1 MPELVVGSIPR
12 GEDYFGRED
21 LIETLWARLRT
32 DNVLLAAPRRFGKTG
47 AMFRLLDDPQEP
59 FRPIYINV
67 EDTTTAAGFMVE
79 LLAALLRDRH
89 FSRVLRDLWAGTKG
103 FGAWL
108 RTLPTSIDLGGLKIE
123 LREKTEVG
131 ENWLAYGEK
140 VMELLARQ
148 GPRLLLLIDEFAI
161 MASEIQKQDP
171 DEVARFLRWFRGA
184 RLAPETRTRFVL
196 GSSINLL
203 STLDGM
209 GLVDTVNDLSI
220 VRLKPFSQKTAK
232 NFMEHVFVAREL
244 HLAAEVKQ
252 TILDLLGA
260 PIPYLLAVLLT
271 AIFDRQRSTGED
283 VDASTVRAA
292 FEEDL
297 LGGATAATFHH
308 YRSRLDEYYTDG
320 EARAAKA
327 ILGTLSRANRP
338 LDQSTVYQLFLK
350 TLGLKPGPRHGEDFL
365 QLMNKL
371 ENDFYVVKQKGRFTF
386 FSRVLGA
393 WWKTRFGFL
402 VE

>member
-1 MPELVVGSIPR
+1 MPELVVGSVPR

-21 LIETLWARLRT
+21 LIETLWSRLRT

-47 AMFRLLDDPQEP
+47 AMFRLRDQPREP

-67 EDTTTAAGFMVE
+67 EDTTTASGFMVE

-89 FSRVLRDLWAGTKG
+89 FSRALRDLWEGTKG

-108 RTLPTSIDLGGLKIE
+108 RSLPTSIDLGGLKIE

-131 ENWLAYGEK
+131 ENWQIYGEQ

-148 GPRLLLLIDEFAI
+148 GPQLLLLIDEFAI

-171 DEVARFLRWFRGA
+171 DEIARFLRWFRGA

-203 STLDGM
+203 STLDAM
-209 GLVDTVNDLSI
+209 GLVDTVNDLSV
-220 VRLKPFSQKTAK
+220 VRLKPFSQETAES
-232 NFMEHVFVAREL
+232 FIEHVFAARKL
-244 HLAAEVKQ
+244 HLSSEVKQ
-252 TILDLLGA
+252 TVLDLLGA
-260 PIPYLLAVLLT
+260 PIPYFLAVLLT
-271 AIFDRQRSTGED
+271 AIFDRQRATGED
-283 VDASTVRAA
+283 VDASMVHAV

-308 YRSRLDEYYTDG
+308 YRSRLDEYYTQH
-320 EARAAKA
+320 EARAAKT
-327 ILGTLSRANRP
+327 ILGTLSRAEKP
-338 LDQSTVYQLFLK
+338 VDQGAVYQLFLK
-350 TLGLKPGPRHGEDFL
+350 TLGLPADPRHAEEFL

-371 ENDFYVVKQKGRFTF
+371 ENDFYVVKQQESFQF

-402 VE
+402 GE